1 MNSTNKTNLK
11 EQLVWILDKWL
22 EHQDDYEKL
31 NFFFNY
37 EFHGE
42 ELTDYIET
50 RIIKKIHSL
59 EKEYRKQKFTRQR
72 YARDNF
78 YTSDAWKE
86 ETHKVKNMKDED
98 RYKVHKVNF

>member
-11 EQLVWILDKWL
+11 EQLVWMLDKWL

-37 EFHGE
+37 EFHSQ
-42 ELTDYIET
+42 ELADYLET

-72 YARDNF
+72 YARDGF
-78 YTSDAWKE
+78 YNSESYKE
-86 ETHKVKNMKDED
+86 QKEKMNPED